1 MYIYIFNVYTSLY
14 IHNTTREQ
22 CLSAPQQLHRR
33 GQAALGAPPAVSS
46 ASVAAVHH
54 GSRRDIPTMVAPAR
68 LLIHA
73 SPSLYQLLHPSACSL
88 DIEERHSLLK
98 TYIYIYIYIYV
109 YIFKMQLRMTD
120 EPADLLYMATA
131 SLIFHHFFRL
141 LRVPTYVATAHS
153 VNVNP
158 E

>member
-1 MYIYIFNVYTSLY
+1 
-14 IHNTTREQ
+14 
-22 CLSAPQQLHRR
+22 
-33 GQAALGAPPAVSS
+33 
-46 ASVAAVHH
+46 
-54 GSRRDIPTMVAPAR
+54 
-68 LLIHA
+68 
-73 SPSLYQLLHPSACSL
+73 
-88 DIEERHSLLK
+88 
-98 TYIYIYIYIYV
+98 
-109 YIFKMQLRMTD
+109 MQLRMTD

>member
-1 MYIYIFNVYTSLY
+1 
-14 IHNTTREQ
+14 
-22 CLSAPQQLHRR
+22 
-33 GQAALGAPPAVSS
+33 
-46 ASVAAVHH
+46 
-54 GSRRDIPTMVAPAR
+54 MVAPAR

-98 TYIYIYIYIYV
+98 TYIYIYIYV

>member
-1 MYIYIFNVYTSLY
+1 MSLWLQAMSFQGSCFTGLSSPNGEGTCVVQCRASAALTYCVYIYICIYIFNVYTSLY

-98 TYIYIYIYIYV
+98 TYIYIYIHICIYI
-109 YIFKMQLRMTD
+109 
-120 EPADLLYMATA
+120 
-131 SLIFHHFFRL
+131 
-141 LRVPTYVATAHS
+141 
-153 VNVNP
+153 
-158 E
+158 